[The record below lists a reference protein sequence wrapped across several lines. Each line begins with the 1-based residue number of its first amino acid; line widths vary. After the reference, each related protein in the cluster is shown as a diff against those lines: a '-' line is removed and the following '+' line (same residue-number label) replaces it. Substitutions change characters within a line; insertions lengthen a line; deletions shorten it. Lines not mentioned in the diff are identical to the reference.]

1 MPSFHHIV
9 NNKSCFQRFGI
20 FSTQN
25 VQRCVKEDQDYF
37 RHGKQIQPWSPRGD
51 GVPCG
56 DVQHQWRPCACGW
69 RCRHHLVLETRGH
82 ISRELWLTL
91 PQVLLLQWLL
101 AATGNHG
108 NTKDHKHLHPCLP
121 EFPGTWSCDALW
133 QCRKSELTWYSNLN
147 GLLSTSCTQ
156 ARSYH

>member
-1 MPSFHHIV
+1 MI
-9 NNKSCFQRFGI
+9 
-20 FSTQN
+20 
-25 VQRCVKEDQDYF
+25 
-37 RHGKQIQPWSPRGD
+37 PRGD

-91 PQVLLLQWLL
+91 LQVLLLQWLL
-101 AATGNHG
+101 AATRSHG
-108 NTKDHKHLHPCLP
+108 NTKGHKHLHHCLL

-156 ARSYH
+156 ARSYHCSVRTYVPWQNTTLIQKKDIPWWDCEATMAIFFFTE